1 LSEEQGAVSAE
12 PAAPSDDWKSGLPIE
27 MQSDPSLQHIGSV
40 EGMAKSFINAQKMVG
55 AEKLAVPGNWA
66 TDEDW
71 DLVYN
76 KLGRPAES
84 SEYEF
89 ELGEDANEEF
99 TDWFRDAAHKS
110 GLSNR
115 QAAQLAEAYSEFSGN
130 ALQQSETQLEQ
141 HREAVETELR
151 QEYGGQFQ
159 EKMDAA
165 NEMLKEFD
173 APDLTDM
180 RMADGT
186 LLGDNPEMV
195 RLMVKLSDYIAKEIS
210 EDGLAGRN
218 SRPSLSD
225 SDLQARISTLTA
237 KNTPYWEKMHPD
249 HDRVVSEVLRLRE
262 QLHGE

>member
-1 LSEEQGAVSAE
+1 MSEEQGAVSAE

-40 EGMAKSFINAQKMVG
+40 EGMAKSFINAQKI
-55 AEKLAVPGNWA
+55 
-66 TDEDW
+66 
-71 DLVYN
+71 VYN

-89 ELGEDANEEF
+89 ELGEDANEDF

-115 QAAQLAEAYSEFSGN
+115 QAAQLAEAYSEFSGS
-130 ALQQSETQLEQ
+130 ALQQNETQLEQ
-141 HREAVETELR
+141 HREAIETELR

-195 RLMVKLSDYIAKEIS
+195 RLMVNLSDYIAKEVS
-210 EDGLAGRN
+210 EDGLAGRD

-225 SDLQARISTLTA
+225 SDLQSRISTLTA

-249 HDRVVSEVLRLRE
+249 HERVVSEVLRLRE
-262 QLHGE
+262 QMHGE

>member
-1 LSEEQGAVSAE
+1 MSEEQGAVSAE

-55 AEKLAVPGNWA
+55 AEKMAVPGSWA

-89 ELGEDANEEF
+89 ELGEDANEGF

-110 GLSNR
+110 GLSGR
-115 QAAQLAEAYSEFSGN
+115 QAAQLAEAYQEYSGG
-130 ALQQSETQLEQ
+130 ALQQSETQLDQ
-141 HREAVETELR
+141 HRDTVETELR
-151 QEYGGQFQ
+151 QEYGGRYQD
-159 EKMDAA
+159 KMDAA
-165 NEMLKEFD
+165 NEMLKEFE
-173 APDLTDM
+173 APDMTEM

-186 LLGDNPEMV
+186 SLGDNPEMV
-195 RLMVKLSDYIAKEIS
+195 RFMVKLSDYIKTEVS
-210 EDGLAGRN
+210 EDGLAGRD
-218 SRPSLSD
+218 SRPNVSD
-225 SDLQARISTLTA
+225 SDLQTRISTMTA
-237 KNTPYWEKMHPD
+237 KNSPYWEKQHPD

-262 QLHGE
+262 QFHGD